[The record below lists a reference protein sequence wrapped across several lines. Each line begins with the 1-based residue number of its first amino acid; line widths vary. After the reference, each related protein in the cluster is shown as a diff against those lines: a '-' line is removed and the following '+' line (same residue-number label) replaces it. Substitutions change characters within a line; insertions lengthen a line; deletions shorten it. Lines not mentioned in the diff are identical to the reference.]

1 MLISPERLANDGFI
15 EDLLMP
21 VANSI
26 GLMVIDEAH
35 CISDW
40 GHDFRPDYRRIVNIL
55 RRIPA
60 NTPVLGTT
68 ATANNRVVADV
79 QEQLGDIVIQRGP
92 LVREGLQL
100 QTLIL
105 GNQAERLAWL
115 VDTIP
120 ELAGTGIVYVL
131 TKRDAEQASRWL
143 TQNNIQARAY
153 YSDAEDKEF
162 PGSNSYRQHLED
174 MLLNNELKVLV
185 ATNALGMGYDKPDLG
200 FVIHYQAP
208 GFIVAYY
215 QQVGRAGRGISSST
229 GVLLSGREDRD
240 IHVYSRESAFP
251 SESDIFAIP
260 GALERYD
267 GLTTRQLEEHTNAR
281 FHQCQNLDGVFVIQS
296 DLNDIGLVLL
306 IDDVVDSGWT
316 FTVIAALL
324 QDAGSGKVYPV
335 ALASTTTGD

>member
-1 MLISPERLANDGFI
+1 M
-15 EDLLMP
+15 
-21 VANSI
+21 
-26 GLMVIDEAH
+26 
-35 CISDW
+35 

-79 QEQLGDIVIQRGP
+79 REQLGDIVIQRGP

-131 TKRDAEQASRWL
+131 TKRDAEQVSRWL

-185 ATNALGMGYDKPDLG
+185 ATNALGMGYNKPDLG

-229 GVLLSGREDRD
+229 GVLLSGLEDRD

-267 GLTTRQLEEHTNAR
+267 GLTNRQLEEHTNVR

-296 DLNDIGLVLL
+296 DLNDMGPVLL
-306 IDDVVDSGWT
+306 VDDVVDSGWT

>member
-1 MLISPERLANDGFI
+1 MR
-15 EDLLMP
+15 
-21 VANSI
+21 
-26 GLMVIDEAH
+26 
-35 CISDW
+35 
-40 GHDFRPDYRRIVNIL
+40 
-55 RRIPA
+55 
-60 NTPVLGTT
+60 
-68 ATANNRVVADV
+68 
-79 QEQLGDIVIQRGP
+79 EQLGDIVIQRGP

-131 TKRDAEQASRWL
+131 TKRDAEQVSRWL

-185 ATNALGMGYDKPDLG
+185 ATNALGMGYNKPDLG

-229 GVLLSGREDRD
+229 GVLLSGLEDRD

-267 GLTTRQLEEHTNAR
+267 GLTNRQLEEHTNVR

-296 DLNDIGLVLL
+296 DLNDMGPVLL
-306 IDDVVDSGWT
+306 VDDVVDSGWT